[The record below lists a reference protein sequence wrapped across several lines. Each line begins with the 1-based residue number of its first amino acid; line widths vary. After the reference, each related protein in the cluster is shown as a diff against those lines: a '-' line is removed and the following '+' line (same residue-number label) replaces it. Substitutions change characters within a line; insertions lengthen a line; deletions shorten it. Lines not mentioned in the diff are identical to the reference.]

1 MLAAFADIHWIAVI
15 AGTLV
20 FTVLG
25 GLYFMVLV
33 PKQYVY
39 VTGRENL
46 PKEKQ
51 AVSGSIFIVGPMLCS
66 LVVVIA
72 DAYLIAVVGIVSVA
86 DATLLGLIVG
96 LGFLVPMTFN
106 IAINPLFPRPIQYG
120 LLNAPYFLSANL
132 IACILIVTIPF

>member
-1 MLAAFADIHWIAVI
+1 MLAAFAEIHWIAVI
-15 AGTLV
+15 AGTFV
-20 FTVLG
+20 FTLLG

-33 PKQYVY
+33 PKQYLY

-46 PKEKQ
+46 PKEEQ

-72 DAYLIAVVGIVSVA
+72 DAYLIAAVGIVSFA

-96 LGFLVPMTFN
+96 LGFLVPMAFN

-120 LLNAPYFLSANL
+120 LLNAPYFLTANL
-132 IACILIVTIPF
+132 IACIMIVTIPF

>member
-1 MLAAFADIHWIAVI
+1 MLAAFAEIHWIAVI
-15 AGTLV
+15 AGTFV
-20 FTVLG
+20 FTLLG

-33 PKQYVY
+33 PKQYLY

-46 PKEKQ
+46 PKEEQ

-72 DAYLIAVVGIVSVA
+72 DAYLIAAVGIVSFA

-96 LGFLVPMTFN
+96 LGFLVPMAFN

-120 LLNAPYFLSANL
+120 LLNAPYFLTANL
-132 IACILIVTIPF
+132 IACIMIVTTPF

>member
-1 MLAAFADIHWIAVI
+1 MFAAFADIHWIAVI

-33 PKQYVY
+33 PKQYLY